1 MPLPGYDFPSYE
13 VVNHLIPAMPIAD
26 VGAALAGRPPQCL
39 RRGVVHG
46 RARRDCGAS
55 IPSSSGWPTCPIR
68 VAVRWWKPLRAGR
81 IGVEWDARDSVGHGI
96 GYARYKG
103 SSAYCAVVAEVEAV
117 EQVRV
122 RRLTIAVDAGLVIS
136 PDGAANQIEGGAI
149 QATSW
154 TLKERVRFDRYNV
167 TSDNWE
173 TYPILR
179 FSEVPAVD
187 VELVPG
193 DGNPPLGV
201 GECAQGPTTAAI
213 ANAVYDAIGRAR
225 AIAPLDPG
233 ADRRRDAV
241 GAVRDSIKPG
251 RSNRPRPKRPCS
263 PAALSPDPWR
273 PCRRG

>member
-1 MPLPGYDFPSYE
+1 M
-13 VVNHLIPAMPIAD
+13 
-26 VGAALAGRPPQCL
+26 
-39 RRGVVHG
+39 
-46 RARRDCGAS
+46 
-55 IPSSSGWPTCPIR
+55 
-68 VAVRWWKPLRAGR
+68 
-81 IGVEWDARDSVGHGI
+81 
-96 GYARYKG
+96 
-103 SSAYCAVVAEVEAV
+103 EAV

-187 VELVPG
+187 VELMPG

-213 ANAVYDAIGRAR
+213 ANALCDAIGVRVR
-225 AIAPLDPG
+225 SLPLT
-233 ADRRRDAV
+233 AEQIV
-241 GAVRDSIKPG
+241 
-251 RSNRPRPKRPCS
+251 
-263 PAALSPDPWR
+263 AAMPQ
-273 PCRRG
+273 